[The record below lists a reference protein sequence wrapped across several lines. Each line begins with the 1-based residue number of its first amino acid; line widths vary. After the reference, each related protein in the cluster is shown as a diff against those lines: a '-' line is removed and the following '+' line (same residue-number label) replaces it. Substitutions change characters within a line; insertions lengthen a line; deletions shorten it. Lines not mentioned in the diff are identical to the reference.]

1 MKTSVVCALML
12 ALSSVG
18 VRAQSKEYTVNV
30 GDFNELKVTS
40 AINVDYVCSADSAG
54 TIRFTAEPDMVSAI
68 EAQVKKG
75 RLRISV
81 KDDEGK
87 LPAGP
92 LPTVTVYSG
101 SLLKVENEGDST
113 VRVLSSAPVPAFSA
127 RLIGNGALVVRNVKS
142 TTVDCSLLAGHGR
155 LVIYGEC
162 TDARFNL
169 TGTGIM
175 QADGLNAVN
184 ASCFATGTG
193 EIGVNAKKIKVS
205 GAGSSIVYYVGSPVI
220 TKSLAIGV
228 KILPLEEK

>member
-1 MKTSVVCALML
+1 MKISVCLFSVVL
-12 ALSSVG
+12 ASVCCH
-18 VRAQSKEYTVNV
+18 AQSKEYTINV

-54 TIRFTAEPDMVSAI
+54 LIRFTSKPDMASSI

-81 KDDEGK
+81 KDENG
-87 LPAGP
+87 GTSGGQ

-101 SLLKVENEGDST
+101 SLHKVENEGDST
-113 VRVLSSAPVPAFSA
+113 VRVLSPVAVPNFSA
-127 RLIGNGALVVRNVKS
+127 RLIGNGALVVRGVKA

-155 LVIYGEC
+155 MVVYGEC

-175 QADGLNAVN
+175 QADGLKAVN

-193 EIGVNAKKIKVS
+193 EIGVNADKIKVS
-205 GAGSSIVYYVGSPVI
+205 GAGSAIVYYVGSPVI
-220 TKSLAIGV
+220 TKSFAIGV